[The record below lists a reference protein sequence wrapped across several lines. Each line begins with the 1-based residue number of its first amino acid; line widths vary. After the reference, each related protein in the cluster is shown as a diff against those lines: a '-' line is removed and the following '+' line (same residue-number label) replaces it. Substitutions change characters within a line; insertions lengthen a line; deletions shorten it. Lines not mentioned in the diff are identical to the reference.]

1 MRSFLKRPSFRIA
14 MTHLLSKKRQTIVA
28 MLGVTFGIAIFI
40 FQAGL
45 MSGFQNMFIE
55 QTVNTSA
62 NVRIYND
69 VHVADQSIYG
79 KTVTDTT
86 QSWILVRNQ
95 KPKDEQPRLK
105 NGYQMMR
112 IIENHPEVVGISPFV
127 GSQAIFNMG
136 IAQVAGRVAGV
147 DIEREN
153 NTFNVE
159 KYMIDGDLKRLETT
173 PNGIILGE
181 GLALKLGAVTGDIIT
196 VSSAKGS
203 ALQMRVVGIHQ
214 SGVVELDN
222 SRAYINIRNAQKLLQ
237 VDGSYIT
244 DLNIKLKD
252 IKKAKALAA
261 DWEKQFGYTAV
272 DWETANANV
281 FSVFKIQN
289 MVTYLIITSI
299 LIVSGF
305 GIFNILMM
313 IIYEKMPDIAILKA
327 TGFKDHDI
335 RTIFLTESLVIGI
348 FGGLLGLI
356 AGWGLQQIAGSIK
369 MDMRGFVAMEY
380 LKFNTSA
387 GFYAMA
393 YAFGLIATA
402 LAGYIP
408 ARKASK
414 VDAIDIIRSK

>member
-1 MRSFLKRPSFRIA
+1 MRSFLKRPAFRIA

-45 MSGFQNMFIE
+45 MTGFQNMFIE

-69 VHVADQSIYG
+69 VQVAKKSIYS
-79 KTVTDTT
+79 KTLTDSAH
-86 QSWILVRNQ
+86 SWVLVRNQ
-95 KPKDEQPRLK
+95 KPKDEEPRLK

-112 IIENHPEVVGISPFV
+112 IIENHTEVIGVSPFV

-159 KYMIDGDLKRLETT
+159 KYMIDGDLKRLVTT
-173 PNGIILGE
+173 PNGVILGE
-181 GLALKLGAVTGDIIT
+181 GLAMKLGATTGDMII

-203 ALQMRVVGIHQ
+203 SLQMRVVGIHK

-252 IKKAKALAA
+252 INQAKALAA
-261 DWEKQFGYTAV
+261 DWQKQFGYTAV

-327 TGFKDHDI
+327 TGFKDKDI
-335 RTIFLTESLVIGI
+335 RTIFLTESLIIGI
-348 FGGLLGLI
+348 FGGLLGLLV
-356 AGWGLQQIAGSIK
+356 GWTLQQILGSIK
-369 MDMRGFVAMEY
+369 MDIRGFVAMEY

-393 YAFGLIATA
+393 YIFGLVATA

-408 ARKASK
+408 ARKAAR

>member
-1 MRSFLKRPSFRIA
+1 MRSFLKRPAFRIA